1 MTRSEEFAPGHVGT
15 HLGTTPDKERH
26 RLQVVGL
33 HDSWADM
40 QDSDPPMMAVLAQA
54 MGQGDFED
62 WLESLG
68 QSIRGQEVVVRRLR
82 PDPGTN

>member
-1 MTRSEEFAPGHVGT
+1 M
-15 HLGTTPDKERH
+15 
-26 RLQVVGL
+26 QVVGL

-40 QDSDPPMMAVLAQA
+40 QEPDPPMMAVLAQA

-68 QSIRGQEVVVRRLR
+68 ESIREQETVVWRLR
-82 PDPGTN
+82 PDLSTN